1 MSGSHRAPMRTYPT
15 LVERISAGQ
24 TDPKSQT
31 RCRPLG
37 VLLSRQLGPC
47 RRRSDPQAQENPV
60 EDLAS
65 KAPGARVQAGQG
77 PVGDPGLK
85 GANHPRLS
93 GKPESIAVVRSF
105 L

>member
-1 MSGSHRAPMRTYPT
+1 MRTYPT
-15 LVERISAGQ
+15 WVGRISDGQ

-37 VLLSRQLGPC
+37 VLLSRQPGRC

-60 EDLAS
+60 EDLALV
-65 KAPGARVQAGQG
+65 APGARVRAGQG

-85 GANHPRLS
+85 GANHPRPS

>member
-15 LVERISAGQ
+15 LVGRISDGQ

-37 VLLSRQLGPC
+37 VLLSRQPGRC
-47 RRRSDPQAQENPV
+47 QRRNGPQAQENPA
-60 EDLAS
+60 EGLAL
-65 KAPGARVQAGQG
+65 KAPGARVQAGQDL
-77 PVGDPGLK
+77 VGAPGLK
-85 GANHPRLS
+85 GVNHPRPN
-93 GKPESIAVVRSF
+93 GKPESIAVARSF